1 MIHSYKSSTKQ
12 CAGVGASVGHWFCEE
27 CGGCLFPSC
36 SCYNKHEDM
45 ELPVMPASDLT
56 LPNSVLKMQIG
67 DGHKELKKLDS
78 DKIML
83 QLVPV
88 SLVEGIGTILTFG
101 AHKYAPR
108 AWEKGFEWSRAF
120 GALLRHLYAWWKG
133 ENLDSETGKSHL
145 WHAGCEL
152 AFLIEWETTHPELD
166 DRAKHTAKLQGKEEK
181 KHDRRKG

>member
-1 MIHSYKSSTKQ
+1 M
-12 CAGVGASVGHWFCEE
+12 
-27 CGGCLFPSC
+27 
-36 SCYNKHEDM
+36 
-45 ELPVMPASDLT
+45 
-56 LPNSVLKMQIG
+56 
-67 DGHKELKKLDS
+67 KELKKLDS

-108 AWEKGFEWSRAF
+108 AWENGFEWSRAF

-133 ENLDSETGKSHL
+133 ENLDKETGKSHL

-166 DRAKHTAKLQGKEEK
+166 DRPKVERKEESK
-181 KHDRRKG
+181 